1 MPLADAILAELER
14 EGKSTARILE
24 RVPSANVDWKPHP
37 KSRSLGQLAWHIANI
52 PANAVRSLREG
63 RVEVGVA
70 RPPSLPDGET
80 DFAGVFQRNL
90 EALRNALGETSD
102 ATLMERFSFT
112 RQGEPVLSF
121 PKLGMIRTV
130 MLNHI
135 YHHRGQLTVY
145 LRMLDVAVPAIY
157 GSSADEDAFANR

>member
-1 MPLADAILAELER
+1 MPLADAILVELER

-24 RVPSANVDWKPHP
+24 RVPSAKVDWKPHP
-37 KSRSLGQLAWHIANI
+37 RSRSLGQLAWHIATI
-52 PANAVRSLREG
+52 PANAVRMLREG

-70 RPPSLPDGET
+70 RPPSLPEGET
-80 DFAGVFQRNL
+80 DFAGVFQGNL
-90 EALRNALGETSD
+90 EALRNALNETSD

-130 MLNHI
+130 MLNHT

-145 LRMLDVAVPAIY
+145 LRMLDVAVPVIY
-157 GSSADEDAFANR
+157 GSTADEDAFASR